1 MARVHSRSCGK
12 LCKPYRCT
20 EAVMY
25 AQQFSQGGLVA
36 TMRSDLVRDQEKGII
51 LTNCTLSVQLITLR
65 AL

>member
-1 MARVHSRSCGK
+1 MARVQSRSCGNF
-12 LCKPYRCT
+12 CMPNRCT
-20 EAVMY
+20 EAVVY
-25 AQQFSQGGLVA
+25 AQQSSQGGLVA